1 MNMNIQWFPGHMAKT
16 RRLLSENLKL
26 VDVVIELLDARIPKS
41 SQNPEIDK
49 LVKNKPR
56 VIAMNKSDLADPEK
70 NSMWV
75 ERFRRYGI
83 DAICINSLTGEGI
96 PNLVRQI
103 KKIMEPKLQKA
114 AEKGLIQRPVRTMI
128 VGIPNVGKS
137 ALINKIA
144 GKAAAVTGD
153 RPGVTRNKQW
163 VRINPEIQLLDTPGI
178 LWPKFDDPQTGMNLA
193 FTGAIRDEIID
204 IDTLASNL
212 LEILAKLYPE
222 QLKGRYKFDEVQ
234 DKPGH
239 VLLEEAGRKRGC
251 LVSGGEVDYYRIS
264 SIILDEFRAAR
275 IGRITLETP
284 EEESEII
291 EQKDDAD

>member
-1 MNMNIQWFPGHMAKT
+1 MNIQWFPGHMAKT
-16 RRLLSENLKL
+16 RRMLSENLKL
-26 VDVVIELLDARIPKS
+26 IDVVIELLDARIPKS
-41 SQNPEIDK
+41 SQNPEINQ

-56 VIAMNKSDLADPEK
+56 IIALNKSDLADPQK

-75 ERFRRYGI
+75 DWFKQEGI
-83 DAICINSLTGEGI
+83 DAICINAITGDGI
-96 PNLVRQI
+96 KNLIFQL
-103 KKIMEPKLQKA
+103 KKIMEPELKKA
-114 AEKGLIQRPVRTMI
+114 AARGRKFRPIRTMI

-178 LWPKFDDPQTGMNLA
+178 LWPKFDDRQTGLNLA
-193 FTGAIRDEIID
+193 YTGAIRDEIID
-204 IDTLASNL
+204 VATLASNL
-212 LEILAKLYPE
+212 LEMLAKLYPE
-222 QLKGRYKFDEVQ
+222 QLKNRYKFDEVVE
-234 DKPGH
+234 KPGH

-264 SIILDEFRAAR
+264 NIILDEFRAAK
-275 IGRITLETP
+275 IGRMSLEIP
-284 EEESEII
+284 SKEESENNG
-291 EQKDDAD
+291 

>member
-1 MNMNIQWFPGHMAKT
+1 MNIQWFPGHMAKT
-16 RRLLSENLKL
+16 RRMLSENLKL
-26 VDVVIELLDARIPKS
+26 IDVVIELLDARIPKS
-41 SQNPEIDK
+41 SQNPEIGK
-49 LVKNKPR
+49 LTKNKPR
-56 VIAMNKSDLADPEK
+56 VIALNKSDLADPQK
-70 NSMWV
+70 NSMWID
-75 ERFRRYGI
+75 RFRKDSI
-83 DAICINSLTGEGI
+83 DAICINAITGEGI
-96 PNLVRQI
+96 PNLIGQI
-103 KKIMEPKLQKA
+103 KRIMEPKLRKA
-114 AEKGLIQRPVRTMI
+114 AEKGRIQRPIRTMI

-204 IDTLASNL
+204 IATLASKL
-212 LEILAKLYPE
+212 LEVLSELYPE
-222 QLKGRYKFDEVQ
+222 QLKNRYKFSEVKE
-234 DKPGH
+234 KPGH

-264 SIILDEFRAAR
+264 SIILDEFRAAK

-284 EEESEII
+284 EEESEID
-291 EQKDDAD
+291 EQKDDGG

>member
-1 MNMNIQWFPGHMAKT
+1 MNIQWFPGHMAKT
-16 RRLLSENLKL
+16 RRMLSENLKL
-26 VDVVIELLDARIPKS
+26 IDVVIELLDARIPKS
-41 SQNPEIDK
+41 SQNPEINQ

-56 VIAMNKSDLADPEK
+56 IIALNKSDLADPQK

-75 ERFRRYGI
+75 DWFKQEGI
-83 DAICINSLTGEGI
+83 YAICINAITGDGI
-96 PNLVRQI
+96 KNLIFQL
-103 KKIMEPKLQKA
+103 KKIMEPELKKA
-114 AEKGLIQRPVRTMI
+114 AARGRKFRPIRTMI

-178 LWPKFDDPQTGMNLA
+178 LWPKFDDRQTGLNLA
-193 FTGAIRDEIID
+193 YTGAIRDEIID
-204 IDTLASNL
+204 VATLASNL
-212 LEILAKLYPE
+212 LEMLAKLYPE
-222 QLKGRYKFDEVQ
+222 QLKNRYKFDEVVE
-234 DKPGH
+234 KPGH

-264 SIILDEFRAAR
+264 NIILDEFRAAK
-275 IGRITLETP
+275 IGRMSLEIP
-284 EEESEII
+284 SKEESENNG
-291 EQKDDAD
+291 